1 MRVSPKGALPPDHGP
16 DFHRMAR
23 TCTHSL
29 NTNPKLPHCK
39 TACPLESNTIHRV
52 GRVAIRARA
61 PLYPELRRPYETL
74 LNPYKATKGIAKP
87 KIEIEYQAIVLKSHS
102 YSHRLPAT
110 IWTSIEKHFKGFR
123 VSIAYVIAISNI
135 KFFNRPHKHFDYTIN
150 FHFTGTFFMI
160 CWAFVFVDIIPTF
173 IIKSGANHQTGV
185 YISIIT
191 IITAKAY
198 FKTQASLP
206 IT

>member
-1 MRVSPKGALPPDHGP
+1 MIFQRLRVAGYPPRSGMRVSPKGALPPDHGP

-87 KIEIEYQAIVLKSHS
+87 KIEIEYQAIVLKSKS
-102 YSHRLPAT
+102 TSTVTRLL
-110 IWTSIEKHFKGFR
+110 
-123 VSIAYVIAISNI
+123 SIAWRSMSPLINPRSTRY
-135 KFFNRPHKHFDYTIN
+135 RPSSTALQVLLTRLYSESRSLYHHG
-150 FHFTGTFFMI
+150 TGFLLCFRAVKGACTS
-160 CWAFVFVDIIPTF
+160 
-173 IIKSGANHQTGV
+173 KS
-185 YISIIT
+185 
-191 IITAKAY
+191 
-198 FKTQASLP
+198 P
-206 IT
+206 ITTSH